1 MELTLQALLSPA
13 GAPGPPEPGHSPTGD
28 GEVCWRSPPR
38 QVSIPHG
45 QNPVAMVTGLV
56 NTSTPPPYS
65 DAAVITLAVLLPL
78 PTSLLLGSD
87 TEGGEASEE
96 GGSGSEAK

>member
-1 MELTLQALLSPA
+1 
-13 GAPGPPEPGHSPTGD
+13 
-28 GEVCWRSPPR
+28 
-38 QVSIPHG
+38 
-45 QNPVAMVTGLV
+45 MVTGLV

-87 TEGGEASEE
+87 TEGGEASEVVRHRETE